1 MNDFSMDMD
10 VTIDLTGQAGQIM
23 TLEKTMFLLLPLF
36 KDVCLTFIDLFSRYC
51 YNLHSMGIYNCN
63 KVIAV

>member
-23 TLEKTMFLLLPLF
+23 TLEKTMFLLVILFNNNSTPVVVYQITLCNLTSPKLPYEIL
-36 KDVCLTFIDLFSRYC
+36 S
-51 YNLHSMGIYNCN
+51 
-63 KVIAV
+63 